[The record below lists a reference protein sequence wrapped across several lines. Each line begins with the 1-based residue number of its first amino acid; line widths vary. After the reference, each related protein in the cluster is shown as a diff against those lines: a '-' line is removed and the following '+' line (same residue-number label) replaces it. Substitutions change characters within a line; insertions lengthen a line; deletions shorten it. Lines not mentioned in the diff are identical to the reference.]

1 MAKLENTVEM
11 MLSDD
16 YKERFIAEYQ
26 QLVNRKNKLQKVI
39 REYNNNEL
47 NQEILSCSDLLT
59 WQLKTMQMYE
69 YILKRR
75 AEVEGIEL

>member
-39 REYNNNEL
+39 REYDKSTFEPD
-47 NQEILSCSDLLT
+47 CSIDLLT

>member
-39 REYNNNEL
+39 REYDKNTFE
-47 NQEILSCSDLLT
+47 SDCSIDLLI

>member
-1 MAKLENTVEM
+1 MTKLENTVEM

-39 REYNNNEL
+39 REYNKNTFEPD
-47 NQEILSCSDLLT
+47 CSIDLLT